1 MQKESE
7 QLLVGSDVKL
17 EQITQTEQIPGYMSI
32 YRKNYD
38 GPRET
43 HQLDE
48 LEQNEYQY
56 NPKAKR
62 DRHFNIKKEGEVKD
76 TYQFPLTANQEYGW
90 REPIDTLSPNYGVK
104 QTFDEKL
111 FMTLKTLKQPKK

>member
-1 MQKESE
+1 
-7 QLLVGSDVKL
+7 
-17 EQITQTEQIPGYMSI
+17 MSI

-38 GPRET
+38 GLKEV

-48 LEQNEYQY
+48 LEQNQYHY

-62 DRHFNIKKEGEVKD
+62 DRHFDMKKEGQAKD
-76 TYQFPLTANQEYGW
+76 CYEFPLTSNQQYGW
-90 REPIDTLSPNYGVK
+90 REPIDNLSTNHGMK

-111 FMTLKTLKQPKK
+111 FMTLKGLNQNKK